1 MKQKSALK
9 SESKIYTL
17 DATDKILGRL
27 ATQVATILI
36 GKNEVTFLPNKIS
49 KNLVVVKNISKI
61 KLSGKKIEQK
71 KYYSYSGYPGG
82 LKTKKIEEI
91 FKKNPA
97 EIFKRAVFR
106 MLPKNK
112 LQPKI
117 IKRLKLEN

>member
-9 SESKIYTL
+9 SKPQIYTL

-36 GKNEVTFLPNKIS
+36 GKNKVTFLPNEIS

-82 LKTKKIEEI
+82 LKTKKIKEI